1 MHLKYSLCLY
11 WLSAFCLL
19 WVTQRQHTQCAAIQV
34 MLLPVLSPC
43 TILPPLSIG
52 GLFPSQRSRCLCGP
66 TNNSH
71 ARLQQIAN
79 TPGNTA
85 SRVSCLSSETHNR
98 AKSEQS
104 QGDCNNQPKWLGEE
118 EKPYHAF
125 CESLKHFDDL
135 ESNFSALTK
144 VFYKKQSCSFCCLNR
159 EAQTE
164 EKYLR

>member
-1 MHLKYSLCLY
+1 MLVLTLSFLPALSYAKAAHTVCSNTGDALTSTLSMH
-11 WLSAFCLL
+11 
-19 WVTQRQHTQCAAIQV
+19 H
-34 MLLPVLSPC
+34 P
-43 TILPPLSIG
+43 PPLSIG